1 MSKASTFKMSQ
12 DYELV
17 APQKKRAYPILVEE
31 WLHLKAR
38 ISAITDDANLY
49 HTIGSI
55 LLGVAGSAFV
65 VALTLPVPKSE
76 QGEMTI
82 PLIIA
87 WFICATALIC
97 GGLFMFFGGKQR
109 EIQSSST
116 QDVIQQMEL
125 IEKRYEVD
133 KTYQGA
139 AAENLLAGALKFP

>member
-1 MSKASTFKMSQ
+1 MSTDPSFKMSQ
-12 DYELV
+12 DYELI

-31 WLHLKAR
+31 WLHLKDK

-55 LLGVAGSAFV
+55 LLGVAGSAL
-65 VALTLPVPKSE
+65 VAASTLDLPKSE
-76 QGEMTI
+76 QGTMAM

-87 WFICATALIC
+87 WFICVTTVIC
-97 GGLFMFFGGKQR
+97 GGLSLLFGGKQR

-133 KTYQGA
+133 ET
-139 AAENLLAGALKFP
+139 

>member
-1 MSKASTFKMSQ
+1 MSTDPSFKMSQ
-12 DYELV
+12 DYELI

-31 WLHLKAR
+31 WLHLKDK

-55 LLGVAGSAFV
+55 LLGVAGSALV
-65 VALTLPVPKSE
+65 AALTLDLPKSE
-76 QGEMTI
+76 QGTMAM

-87 WFICATALIC
+87 WFICVTTVIC
-97 GGLFMFFGGKQR
+97 GGLSLLFGGKQR

-133 KTYQGA
+133 ET
-139 AAENLLAGALKFP
+139 